1 MKCKGKDITLT
12 DAQMNNMK
20 VCAEAQGAPS
30 PDKLSMDKIGVKT
43 HLKKITILSIDVNIL
58 IIRFKVFQQM
68 CNGKERFSK
77 LICLMK
83 AFDTRKIL
91 IKLEI
96 INSMNNNVLLG

>member
-30 PDKLSMDKIGVKT
+30 PDKISMDKIGVKT

-58 IIRFKVFQQM
+58 IIHFLFICLKVFQQM

-77 LICLMK
+77 LIFLMK

-91 IKLEI
+91 LKL
-96 INSMNNNVLLG
+96 